1 MTCAVL
7 ASDGSLSSILE
18 RISNMERMN
27 TDYSIFLYKFVFRW
41 LKTYFPQAEI
51 VNPEGV
57 HSTVPGLIIQIQNQ
71 E

>member
-7 ASDGSLSSILE
+7 SSFREDIKHGKDE
-18 RISNMERMN
+18 YRIFN
-27 TDYSIFLYKFVFRW
+27 FLYKFVFKW

>member
-7 ASDGSLSSILE
+7 SSFREDIKHGKDKY
-18 RISNMERMN
+18 RQFN
-27 TDYSIFLYKFVFRW
+27 FLYFVFKW
-41 LKTYFPQAEI
+41 VKTYFPQAEI